1 MKETAVKNTQA
12 TGGVEVKRYKS
23 YKDSGVEWLGEIPAH
38 WVTKKF
44 KFVLDQSKGLTITK
58 QNLINEGVFCV
69 NYGEIHSKFGFE
81 LDTTKHK
88 LKCVGEEYLI
98 TDSNSLLNTGDFVF
112 ADTSE
117 DIEGSGNFTHLRSSD
132 KTFAGYH
139 TVIARPKIKIE
150 SLFLAFVFDSTSFRN
165 QIRKK
170 VKGVKVYSITQSV
183 LKETNV
189 WIPPLQEQTK
199 IAQFLDDK
207 TTKIDEA
214 IAIKEQQIQ
223 LLKER
228 KQILIHKAVTQGLN
242 PNVTLKDS
250 GVKWIGEIPEGWEV
264 KKLKYILNEKL
275 KYGANE
281 SGIDYDIDLPRYVR
295 ITDFGNDGKLSEKN
309 KLSLSWKNGGD
320 YLLKDGDILF
330 ARSGATVGK
339 TYQFK
344 KSMSVE
350 DNYCFAGYLIKA
362 EANEEIILSD
372 FLYLF
377 TNSELF
383 NKWKDSIFI
392 KATIE
397 NIGADKYS
405 QLNVIV
411 PPVNEQKEILTKYSD
426 DNKKIETAIGLKQQE
441 IEKLKEYKS
450 SLINGVV
457 TGKVKVC

>member
-1 MKETAVKNTQA
+1 MKEIAVEKNI
-12 TGGVEVKRYKS
+12 KRYEA
-23 YKDSGVEWLGEIPAH
+23 YKDSGVEWLGEIPEH
-38 WVTKKF
+38 WETKKF

-58 QNLINEGVFCV
+58 QNLINEGIFCV

-98 TDSNSLLNTGDFVF
+98 SDSNSLLNKGDFVF

-214 IAIKEQQIQ
+214 IAIKDQQIQ

-228 KQILIHKAVTQGLN
+228 KQILIHNAVTKGIRSLSE
-242 PNVTLKDS
+242 VEMKDS
-250 GVKWIGEIPEGWEV
+250 GVEWIGEIPVGWEV
-264 KKLKYILNEKL
+264 KKLKYLLNEKL

-350 DNYCFAGYLIKA
+350 DNYCF
-362 EANEEIILSD
+362 EAS
-372 FLYLF
+372 
-377 TNSELF
+377 
-383 NKWKDSIFI
+383 
-392 KATIE
+392 
-397 NIGADKYS
+397 
-405 QLNVIV
+405 
-411 PPVNEQKEILTKYSD
+411 
-426 DNKKIETAIGLKQQE
+426 
-441 IEKLKEYKS
+441 
-450 SLINGVV
+450 
-457 TGKVKVC
+457 

>member
-1 MKETAVKNTQA
+1 M
-12 TGGVEVKRYKS
+12 VEVENSIQKYS
-23 YKDSGVEWLGEIPAH
+23 AYKDSGVEWLGDIPEH
-38 WVTKKF
+38 WEVKKF
-44 KFVLDQSKGLTITK
+44 KFVLNQSKGLTITK
-58 QNLINEGVFCV
+58 QNLITDGVFCV
-69 NYGEIHSKFGFE
+69 NYGEIHSKYGFG

-88 LKCVGEEYLI
+88 LKCVDEEYLI
-98 TDSNSLLNTGDFVF
+98 TDSNSLLNKGDFVF

-139 TVIARPKIKIE
+139 TIIARPKIEIK

-165 QIRKK
+165 QIRKR

-183 LKETNV
+183 LKETTV
-189 WIPPLQEQTK
+189 WIPPQKEQTA

-214 IAIKEQQIQ
+214 ITIKKRQIS

-242 PNVTLKDS
+242 PTIKLKDS
-250 GVKWIGEIPEGWEV
+250 GVEWIGEIPEHWEV
-264 KKLKYILNEKL
+264 KKLKYIINGRLR
-275 KYGANE
+275 YGANE
-281 SGIDYDIDLPRYVR
+281 SGIDYDINLPRYVR
-295 ITDFGNDGKLSEKN
+295 ITDFGMDGKLSENN

-320 YLLKDGDILF
+320 YLLRDGDILF

-344 KSMSVE
+344 TSMSVE
-350 DNYCFAGYLIKA
+350 KDYCYAGYLIKA
-362 EANEEIILSD
+362 ETNEGIISSD
-372 FLYLF
+372 FLYLY

-405 QLNVIV
+405 QLFVIV
-411 PPVNEQKEILTKYSD
+411 PPIKEQKEILLKYHTDSQ
-426 DNKKIETAIGLKQQE
+426 KIETAIGLKQQE
-441 IEKLKEYKS
+441 IGKLKEYKS
-450 SLINGVV
+450 SLINSAV
-457 TGKVKVC
+457 TGKIKVF